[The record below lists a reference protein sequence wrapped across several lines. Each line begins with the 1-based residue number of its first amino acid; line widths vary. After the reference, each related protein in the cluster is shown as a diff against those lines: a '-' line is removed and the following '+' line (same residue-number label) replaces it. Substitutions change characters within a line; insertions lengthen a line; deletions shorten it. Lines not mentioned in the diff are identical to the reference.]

1 MNEPIE
7 NQWRW
12 VAEAQKNVN
21 LVRCNIYVALHNK
34 ISYKHFIRWSKT
46 MSKKPKDT
54 TMNMQM
60 PENVKEFAEKTVDE
74 AQKAFDKAGEMAH
87 KNVQIMDASASAL
100 KANSADLQM
109 KVMEIAQNN
118 VNQAFGFARQLLAT
132 QEPTA
137 LYQLQ
142 QDFMR
147 GQVETLT
154 KQLGELNEISVKLAR
169 ETSKPVQETM
179 LEAFNQMTSELAK
192 VTKPSKG

>member
-1 MNEPIE
+1 
-7 NQWRW
+7 
-12 VAEAQKNVN
+12 
-21 LVRCNIYVALHNK
+21 
-34 ISYKHFIRWSKT
+34 